1 MSLRKGPSAP
11 NRRADMDPTLPD
23 GHRALAEGYA
33 LGTLDAA
40 DRAAFEAHLR
50 SGCSGCR
57 EALATASASLGDL
70 TRSLA
75 RPPEPDLR
83 RQVLDLAAAP
93 PTPIDPAAYDWQ
105 EIAPG
110 IRVHVMQGDPVRQ
123 MRACLVWAA
132 PGASHAVH
140 RHGGDEVIL
149 VLQGGL
155 RDGRASYGPGDV
167 CRSRAGS
174 VHAEEAE
181 PGADCFCY
189 VVYYGELEYL

>member
-1 MSLRKGPSAP
+1 
-11 NRRADMDPTLPD
+11 MDPTFHD
-23 GHRALAEGYA
+23 GHQSLAEGSA

-40 DRAAFEAHLR
+40 DRAAFEAHLD
-50 SGCSGCR
+50 SGCLGCR
-57 EALATASASLGDL
+57 EALAAASASLDDL

-75 RPPEPDLR
+75 FPPEPDVR
-83 RQVLDLAAAP
+83 QQVLDLAAAP
-93 PTPIDPAAYDWQ
+93 PTPIDPAAYDWR

-110 IRVHVMQGDPVRQ
+110 IRVHVMQEDRARG

-132 PGASHAVH
+132 PGVRHAVH

-155 RDGRASYGPGDV
+155 RDERGSYGPGDI

-174 VHAEEAE
+174 VHAEVAE

-189 VVYYGELEYL
+189 VAYYGDLEYL